1 MIDISNTKKAYVMK
15 YLLALFLLAGLLP
28 AKPATAQFSQYFLDK
43 TLRFDYYHCGDS
55 RTEEYYFDELKSEPY
70 WAGSKTTLVDD
81 TGYGVQLFKIIDI
94 ASGKEIYSRSF
105 NTLFN
110 EWQMT
115 EEAAHV
121 RKAMPESVVFPFPKN
136 PVRLEI
142 YSRNKK
148 GVFEKKFEQEIDPQ
162 SLFIRPF
169 SPRYETFEVMYNGNA
184 EQRVDVV
191 LLPEGYAADEKETF
205 VADCRKFVQEFFAF
219 EPYKSLA
226 PRFNVRAVW
235 APSENSGVTLPGE
248 HVWRNTVAKA
258 QFYTFGSER
267 YQMVEDF
274 QGLRDIAAHVP
285 YEYIY
290 VISNTQKYGGGGIYN
305 FYGISA
311 AHHPSA
317 TGKIYVHEFSHLLMG
332 LADEYE
338 GTTSYDDMYGGN
350 AELWEENITTL
361 KDLDKKDWK
370 KMIQP
375 GTPIPTP
382 ETEEYRNTVG
392 AFEGGGYMSKG
403 VYRPF
408 QTCLMREFTTDRFCP
423 VCTHAIQKY
432 IDWLCR

>member
-1 MIDISNTKKAYVMK
+1 MK

-169 SPRYETFEVMYNGNA
+169 SPRYETFEVMYMPPMRKRLLWQTAGNSC
-184 EQRVDVV
+184 RNSLLLSRINLWHPV
-191 LLPEGYAADEKETF
+191 LMCVPSGRLLKI
-205 VADCRKFVQEFFAF
+205 
-219 EPYKSLA
+219 
-226 PRFNVRAVW
+226 RA
-235 APSENSGVTLPGE
+235 
-248 HVWRNTVAKA
+248 
-258 QFYTFGSER
+258 
-267 YQMVEDF
+267 
-274 QGLRDIAAHVP
+274 
-285 YEYIY
+285 
-290 VISNTQKYGGGGIYN
+290 
-305 FYGISA
+305 
-311 AHHPSA
+311 
-317 TGKIYVHEFSHLLMG
+317 
-332 LADEYE
+332 
-338 GTTSYDDMYGGN
+338 
-350 AELWEENITTL
+350 
-361 KDLDKKDWK
+361 
-370 KMIQP
+370 
-375 GTPIPTP
+375 
-382 ETEEYRNTVG
+382 
-392 AFEGGGYMSKG
+392 
-403 VYRPF
+403 
-408 QTCLMREFTTDRFCP
+408 
-423 VCTHAIQKY
+423 
-432 IDWLCR
+432 